1 MNLNILSPVAQRFVL
16 HWGEMGTRWGINRT
30 VAQVHALLFLA
41 ENPLP
46 AEEIAETLGIARS
59 NASTSLR
66 DLQNWGIVK
75 IVHLAGDRRDH
86 FESMKDV
93 FAMFRVIARERKKRE
108 IDPTIRVLRDCIAE
122 VGKAKSAEYT
132 RDRLSDLLGFLELG
146 ATAFERMAD
155 LPTPAVVKLA
165 KLGDKAFR
173 LLGLTK

>member
-1 MNLNILSPVAQRFVL
+1 MNLHKLSPAAQKFVL

-41 ENPLP
+41 EKPLP

-66 DLQNWGIVK
+66 ELQNWGIVK
-75 IVHLAGDRRDH
+75 IVHRAEDRRDH
-86 FESMKDV
+86 FESVKDV
-93 FAMFRVIARERKKRE
+93 FVMFRVIARERKKRE

-146 ATAFERMAD
+146 AVTFERMAS
-155 LPTPAVVKLA
+155 LPPPAAVKLA

-173 LLGLTK
+173 MLGIAK

>member
-1 MNLNILSPVAQRFVL
+1 MTLHNLPPVAQKFIL

-41 ENPLP
+41 EKPLP
-46 AEEIAETLGIARS
+46 AEEIADTLGIARS

-66 DLQNWGIVK
+66 ELQNWGIVK
-75 IVHLAGDRRDH
+75 IIHLAGDRRDH

-108 IDPTIRVLRDCIAE
+108 IDPTIRVLSDCIAE
-122 VGKAKSAEYT
+122 VGKAKSADYT
-132 RDRLSDLLGFLELG
+132 RERLSDLLGFLELG
-146 ATAFERMAD
+146 ADTFERISD
-155 LPTPAVVKLA
+155 LPTPAVIKLA

>member
-1 MNLNILSPVAQRFVL
+1 MSLHQLSPVAQKFVL

-41 ENPLP
+41 EKPLP
-46 AEEIAETLGIARS
+46 AQEIADTLGIARS

-93 FAMFRVIARERKKRE
+93 YAMFRVIARERKKRE

-122 VGKAKSAEYT
+122 VGKAKSTEYT

-146 ATAFERMAD
+146 AATFERMSD

-173 LLGLTK
+173 MLGLTK